1 MARTGENIYKR
12 KDGRWEARL
21 IVSYDIRGK
30 AKYKYL
36 YARTYSEAKQKLLTA
51 HSSNSSVNRATS
63 MGREKYDYWLSKW
76 LSLKRTAVKSSTY
89 IRYKNMIDNHIKPS
103 LGDYPIN
110 RISTTLI
117 EDFVLEKIQ
126 FGRLDGN
133 GGLSSK
139 TVSDILVV
147 IKETLKY
154 AVREGAP
161 VNYGFDRIPLKKNN
175 QNMRVLSISEQ
186 KNLVSILSDRTDKYK
201 MGVFICLYTG
211 IRIGELCA
219 LKWKNVSLKEKVIKV
234 ECTLQR
240 LQNDEPGSI
249 TKTVITVTEPK
260 STASLRVIPL
270 PDFVIN
276 IMAPFAGP
284 DNCFILS
291 GKSDVAVEPR
301 TMQNRFKSYIAEA
314 GIDNANFHC
323 LRHTF
328 ATRCIEAGFDEKTL
342 SDILGHSSVKITLD
356 RYVHSSL
363 QLKRNNMEKLS
374 L

>member
-12 KDGRWEARL
+12 KDGRWEARF
-21 IVSYDIRGK
+21 IISYDICDK

-36 YARTYSEAKQKLLTA
+36 YARTYSEVKRKLQNAL
-51 HSSNSSVNRATS
+51 SNINSFNRETS
-63 MGREKYDYWLSKW
+63 TVHKKYDYWLSKW
-76 LSLKRTAVKSSTY
+76 LSLKKTAVKSSTF
-89 IRYKNMIDNHIKPS
+89 IRYKNMIENHIRPS
-103 LGDYPIN
+103 LGDYPID
-110 RISTTLI
+110 RIRTTII
-117 EDFVLEKIQ
+117 EDFVLEKIEC
-126 FGRLDGN
+126 GRLDGN

-161 VNYGFDRIPLKKNN
+161 VNYGFGRIPLKKNN
-175 QNMRVLSISEQ
+175 QNMRVLSVQEQ
-186 KNLVSILSDRTDKYK
+186 KNLVSVLSDHTDKYK

-211 IRIGELCA
+211 IRVGELCA
-219 LKWKNVSLKEKVIKV
+219 LKWKNVSFKEKVINI
-234 ECTLQR
+234 EYTLQR
-240 LQNDEPGSI
+240 LQNDDPDAV
-249 TKTVITVTEPK
+249 TKTIITVTEPK
-260 STASLRVIPL
+260 SSASLRVIPL

-276 IMAPFAGP
+276 IMTPFAGP

-291 GKSDVAVEPR
+291 GKNDVAVEPR
-301 TMQNRFKSYIAEA
+301 TMQNRFKSYITEA
-314 GIDNANFHC
+314 GIENANFHC

-374 L
+374 P